1 MAKKKVVKGAGE
13 EEVILKKT
21 KPLTKKKK
29 EKLKKESSDKSPEID
44 VKPSKT
50 LSPKSLTK
58 PSKPLTK
65 KVGGLTLIITEKPQA
80 AMKIAYALADITP
93 VKKNIQGV
101 PYYEVV
107 HNDKKILVGCA
118 VGHLYGLRQK
128 EGQKGYPVFEIEWA
142 PSYEKKGGEYTKKY
156 VSVLKNLSKMA
167 TEFIV
172 ACDYD
177 IEGELIGLN
186 VLRFICEQEDGKRMR
201 FSTLTKPDIS
211 KAYDEMMP
219 TIDWP
224 LARAGETRHHLDWLY
239 GINLSRALMAAI
251 KTTGRFKLMSI
262 GRVQGPALALI
273 VKKEKE
279 IQAFKS
285 TPYWDIFLE
294 VSNSHKITVKYP
306 KDITDKK
313 EAESF
318 EKLKGKKG
326 KAETKKEKHSLQPP
340 VPFDLTTLQLEAYK
354 FHGISPS
361 RTLQIAQKLYLAG
374 LISYPRTSSQKL
386 PPSIGYERILNRLAS
401 IFKAKITR
409 KTPIEGSKSDPA
421 HPAIYPTG
429 EIAAKMGEEDNKIYE
444 LIARRFLA
452 CFSDDALI
460 ENKTITVIVDDKK
473 FTSRGMAIEKKG
485 WLDIYKTKLVEK
497 ELPDVNGEVKVDKV
511 IVEEK
516 ETQPPRRYTE
526 ASLVSELAKRNLG
539 TKSTRALIISTLY
552 GRNYVQGKSIEAT
565 TLGISVVDTLEKYCP
580 SIIDEKL
587 TRHFEKEMD
596 SIQQSKKSEQEEE
609 KVIKEARKVLESIT
623 SEFKKKEGMIGKEL
637 LVAQDEVIKQERE
650 ASKVMICPVCKK
662 GWISIR
668 KSRFGKQFLGCSAYP
683 ECKTTFSLPPYGF
696 VKKTEKICECC
707 GWPVLMTLRKGKRPW
722 EFCANPQCKKRLEQ
736 GKAKEEKEETKE
748 EEETEDK

>member
-1 MAKKKVVKGAGE
+1 
-13 EEVILKKT
+13 
-21 KPLTKKKK
+21 
-29 EKLKKESSDKSPEID
+29 
-44 VKPSKT
+44 
-50 LSPKSLTK
+50 
-58 PSKPLTK
+58 
-65 KVGGLTLIITEKPQA
+65 
-80 AMKIAYALADITP
+80 
-93 VKKNIQGV
+93 
-101 PYYEVV
+101 
-107 HNDKKILVGCA
+107 
-118 VGHLYGLRQK
+118 
-128 EGQKGYPVFEIEWA
+128 
-142 PSYEKKGGEYTKKY
+142 
-156 VSVLKNLSKMA
+156 
-167 TEFIV
+167 
-172 ACDYD
+172 
-177 IEGELIGLN
+177 
-186 VLRFICEQEDGKRMR
+186 
-201 FSTLTKPDIS
+201 
-211 KAYDEMMP
+211 
-219 TIDWP
+219 
-224 LARAGETRHHLDWLY
+224 
-239 GINLSRALMAAI
+239 
-251 KTTGRFKLMSI
+251 
-262 GRVQGPALALI
+262 
-273 VKKEKE
+273 
-279 IQAFKS
+279 
-285 TPYWDIFLE
+285 
-294 VSNSHKITVKYP
+294 
-306 KDITDKK
+306 
-313 EAESF
+313 
-318 EKLKGKKG
+318 
-326 KAETKKEKHSLQPP
+326 
-340 VPFDLTTLQLEAYK
+340 
-354 FHGISPS
+354 
-361 RTLQIAQKLYLAG
+361 
-374 LISYPRTSSQKL
+374 
-386 PPSIGYERILNRLAS
+386 
-401 IFKAKITR
+401 
-409 KTPIEGSKSDPA
+409 
-421 HPAIYPTG
+421 
-429 EIAAKMGEEDNKIYE
+429 
-444 LIARRFLA
+444 
-452 CFSDDALI
+452 
-460 ENKTITVIVDDKK
+460 
-473 FTSRGMAIEKKG
+473 MAIEKKG